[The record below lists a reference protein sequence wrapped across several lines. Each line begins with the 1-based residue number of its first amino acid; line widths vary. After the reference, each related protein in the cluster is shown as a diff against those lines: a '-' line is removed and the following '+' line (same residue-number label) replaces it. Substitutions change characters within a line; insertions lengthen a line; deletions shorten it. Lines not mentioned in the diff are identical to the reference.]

1 MEFAWNFSS
10 LNRSTATR
18 NRDPRPTVCCVDDD
32 VGDEVGDDDGVD
44 DCSTMVEVAGSI
56 GSFSAVRLLSSRS
69 GFAAS
74 RLVLLLLLSLDDVDD
89 DEECRH

>member
-1 MEFAWNFSS
+1 
-10 LNRSTATR
+10 
-18 NRDPRPTVCCVDDD
+18 VCCVDDD
-32 VGDEVGDDDGVD
+32 VDDDDGVD
-44 DCSTMVEVAGSI
+44 DCSMMVEVAGSI

-69 GFAAS
+69 GFTAS

>member
-1 MEFAWNFSS
+1 MELAWNFSS

-32 VGDEVGDDDGVD
+32 VDDDGVD
-44 DCSTMVEVAGSI
+44 DSDCSMMVEVAGSI